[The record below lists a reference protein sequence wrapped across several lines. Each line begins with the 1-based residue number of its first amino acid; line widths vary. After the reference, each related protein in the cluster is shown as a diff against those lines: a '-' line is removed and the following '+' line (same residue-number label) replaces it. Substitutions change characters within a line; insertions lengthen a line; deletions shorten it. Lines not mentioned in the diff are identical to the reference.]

1 MKETKARTLCSIYA
15 DHITNFI
22 EMKKQMGYQFEHQT
36 LILFSFDRYLN
47 EIDFQGP
54 LTEELALNFV
64 TSTYRTSRPSENWC
78 ARKYRVV
85 QRFSVYLSVTIPD
98 TLPLP
103 AQKKATDKTLSSIF
117 ADHIANFIEMR
128 KLAGYRFVGQAAIL
142 FHFDRYL
149 YEMDYQ
155 GALTQELALNF
166 ASDPRLSLNRR
177 ARRYQIVR
185 QFSVYLSVTV
195 PDTPPLPLRKMAT
208 KKRMDRTLRSIFAD
222 YIASYIEMKKRIGYK
237 FEDHAAILLQF
248 DRYLYETDYQGLL
261 TQELALNFATSR
273 PRMSKNECAR
283 KYHVIRK
290 FSDYLAAA
298 IPDTPLLHPRAMIHS
313 KKRPAAHIYT
323 DAEMTRLMDGAR
335 LVSRVNPLR
344 NVTLHAMVGL
354 AASTGMRVSEVVR
367 LDRDDVDFDTG
378 VLTVRR
384 TKFQK
389 DRLVPVHSTTLKVL
403 RDYVP
408 LRDARFLRPATPAFF
423 INMWGRRFSKSTLS
437 LAFYNL
443 ACSTGI
449 RKATGQGPHFHDLR
463 HTFAVRCLV
472 SWYQEGKDVQAMLPL
487 LATYMGHVHYSD
499 TAYYLTATAELLG
512 LASERYQTF
521 LKQGGSE
528 S

>member
-1 MKETKARTLCSIYA
+1 MRETKTLCSIYA
-15 DHITNFI
+15 DHINNFI
-22 EMKKQMGYQFEHQT
+22 EMKKQMGYQFKHQA

-47 EIDFQGP
+47 ETDFEGT
-54 LTEELALNFV
+54 LTEELVLNFIA
-64 TSTYRTSRPSENWC
+64 STYRTSRPSEEWC

-85 QRFSVYLSVTIPD
+85 QRFSVYLSVTVPD

-103 AQKKATDKTLSSIF
+103 AQKKAMDKTLRSIF

-155 GALTQELALNF
+155 GGLTQELALNF

-177 ARRYQIVR
+177 ARRYQIVQ

-195 PDTPPLPLRKMAT
+195 PDTPPLPMRKRIT
-208 KKRMDRTLRSIFAD
+208 KKRMDRTLHSIFAD
-222 YIASYIEMKKRIGYK
+222 HIASYIEMKKRIGYQ
-237 FEDHAAILLQF
+237 FEDQATILLQF
-248 DRYLYETDYQGLL
+248 DRYLYEMDYQGLL
-261 TQELALNFATSR
+261 TQELALNFATSTTR
-273 PRMSKNECAR
+273 ISKNESAR
-283 KYHVIRK
+283 KYHVIRQ
-290 FSDYLAAA
+290 FSDYLAVA
-298 IPDTPLLHPRAMIHS
+298 IPDTPPLNPRALTRS
-313 KKRPAAHIYT
+313 KGRPAAHIYT

-335 LVSRVNPLR
+335 RVSRVNPLR
-344 NVTLHAMVGL
+344 NATLHAMVGL
-354 AASTGMRVSEVVR
+354 AASTGMRVSEVVK
-367 LDRDDVDFDTG
+367 LDRDNVDLDTG
-378 VLTVRR
+378 ILTVRR

-389 DRLVPVHSTTLKVL
+389 DRLVPVHPTTLKVL

-408 LRDARFLRPATPAFF
+408 LRDARFPRPATPAFF
-423 INMWGRRFSKSTLS
+423 INMWGQRFSTQTLT

-449 RKATGQGPHFHDLR
+449 RKATGRGPHFHDLR
-463 HTFAVRCLV
+463 HTFAVRRLV
-472 SWYQEGKDVQAMLPL
+472 VWYQEGKDVQAMLPL
-487 LATYMGHVHYSD
+487 LATYLGHVHYSD
-499 TAYYLTATAELLG
+499 TAYYLTATSELLG
-512 LASERYQTF
+512 LASERYQNF